1 MYFKNAVLFAAPGSH
16 GSVNATARCTA
27 MARQSIAKRRGKS
40 GWRAMPRRGSILVL
54 AGAAFFALVALAG
67 LSINIA
73 YMELV
78 RSEQRL
84 ATDASAKGALVVLGQ
99 TQSSAQAKSAA
110 KTLASLHRVAGRPV
124 VLDDSDIEIGTSSGN
139 SNGTYSFNQ
148 STSPSS
154 IVTNSVR
161 VRSNLSK
168 MAGGGVPTILLPQ
181 LMGVSTFT
189 SDQSAVSTRID
200 MDVCLVVDRSG
211 SMAWTLGSTAFAYP
225 GTLAGKS
232 PIQNYFQLPH
242 PTLSR
247 WASLKSSIDIFNR
260 VLNEAPI
267 KTRVAL
273 ASYSSNFTFG
283 IWTSLV
289 ASIDQP
295 LTTNYSLISD
305 RMTTIASQPLI
316 GNTNISAGLREGV
329 NALTDPALTRVT
341 SCKAIVLLTDGILT
355 QGDDPVALATM
366 AREMNIRIHTI
377 AFSDQ
382 ADVALMRRVAQA
394 GGGQCYVAP
403 DAASLEATF
412 RTIAATLPNMLTE

>member
-1 MYFKNAVLFAAPGSH
+1 MSPTKTLMCLALDRLCRSDQSATKSFAIPIRRSR
-16 GSVNATARCTA
+16 SR
-27 MARQSIAKRRGKS
+27 KRL
-40 GWRAMPRRGSILVL
+40 RRGSILVL

-67 LSINIA
+67 LSINVA

-84 ATDASAKGALVVLGQ
+84 VTDAAAKGALVVLGQ
-99 TQSSAQAKSAA
+99 SQSPTQAKTAA
-110 KTLASLHRVAGRPV
+110 KTLAALHRVAGRPV
-124 VLDDSDIEIGTSSGN
+124 ILDDSDIQIGTSAGN
-139 SNGTYSFNQ
+139 PNGTYSFNETS
-148 STSPSS
+148 STSSV
-154 IVTNSVR
+154 VTNSVR
-161 VRSNLSK
+161 VRSDLSK
-168 MAGGGVPTILLPQ
+168 MAGGGVPTVMLPQ
-181 LMGVSTFT
+181 LMGVTTFT

-211 SMAWTLGSTAFAYP
+211 SMAWSLGSTAFAYP
-225 GTLAGKS
+225 GDLAGKS
-232 PIQNYFQLPH
+232 PIQNYFQLAH

-247 WASLKSSIDIFNR
+247 WASLKSSVDIFNG

-283 IWTSLV
+283 IWTSVV

-295 LTTNYSLISD
+295 LTTNYSSITN
-305 RMTTIASQPLI
+305 RMTSIATQPLI
-316 GNTNISAGLREGV
+316 GNTNIAAGLREGV
-329 NALTDPALTRVT
+329 NALTDPSLMRVT

-355 QGDDPVALATM
+355 QGDDPVALATT

-377 AFSDQ
+377 AFSAQ
-382 ADVALMRRVAQA
+382 ADVALMRQVAQA